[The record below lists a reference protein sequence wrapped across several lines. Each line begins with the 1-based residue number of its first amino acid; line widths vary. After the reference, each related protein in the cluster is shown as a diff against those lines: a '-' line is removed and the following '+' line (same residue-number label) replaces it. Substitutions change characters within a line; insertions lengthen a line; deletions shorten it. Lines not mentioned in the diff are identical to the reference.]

1 MGSSKQRIIQWNCR
15 GIRPRYEELL
25 LLLTLLRPSVFCL
38 QETYLKPE
46 DTLTFK
52 GFNTYNYIHSDCLRA
67 SGGSSIFVHSSCPQR
82 EIKLKT
88 DLQAVA
94 VSVTLEK
101 EITLCSIYIPPSFA
115 LRPIHLNSLLQQL
128 PSPFILLG
136 DFNGHN
142 VLWGSK
148 DNDPRGDLIE
158 DFITQNDICLMNDK
172 SNTFLDSGKGTFS
185 ALDLSIC
192 HPSLYL
198 DYEWSVCEDQH
209 GSDHFPI
216 VIESIK
222 TSEEDHNPRWK
233 LNKANWDLFHTL
245 CDESL
250 TTTSFSDSTDCI
262 ADFTSSLIDI
272 SEKCIPKTSTNP
284 KKSNPWYNDDCKEAI
299 KQRKDTLSRF
309 CKFPTKDNLNTYRV
323 FRAKARRTIKSSKRK
338 SWRTYVSNL
347 NYKTPIKKV
356 WDMVRKI
363 SGKSKAASHQHLN
376 SNFNGGAETKATT
389 KKDIA
394 DTLGDAFSKNS
405 SNSNY
410 PKEFQNYQKHQEK
423 IKLNFK
429 SSNNEEYNNPF
440 NLDELKDAINKSHDT
455 ATGPDEIHY
464 QMLKHLPPKSL
475 KTLLAIFNDIW
486 ETGKFPESWELAT
499 IIPIPK
505 PGKDHAEPTNYR
517 PIALTSCICKTLER
531 MINTRLVWYLEFN
544 NLISPV
550 QSGFRSERSTNDNLV
565 RLETF
570 IRDAFVKKEHVV
582 AVFFDLEKAY
592 DTTWKYGILR
602 DLHEFGVKGRLANF
616 VESFLANRSIQ
627 VRVGSTLSD
636 TFGLSQ
642 GVPQGSIL
650 STTLFN
656 IKINSIMNCLDPK
669 TDGSLYVDDFCMC
682 YGSTSMRTIERH
694 LQQCINRIE
703 DWTLKNGFKFS
714 KSKTQCV
721 HFCQLRKIHDD
732 PELYLYGSLIPV
744 VDDFKFLGL
753 IFDRKLSFIPHIK
766 YLKAKC
772 LKALNLL
779 KVLSHTN
786 WGADRTVLL
795 QLYRSLIRSKLD
807 YGSIVYGS
815 ARKSYLM
822 MLDTVHHQGLRL
834 ALGAFRTSPVE
845 SLYVEA
851 EEPSLY
857 LRREKLALQY
867 AIRLAANPSNPTF
880 KVTFPPH
887 ISQEIIDLYDN
898 KPNAI
903 RSFGLRIA
911 PLLTS
916 ANINKEQIETHSVS
930 EIPSWCIRK
939 PTIDLSLYSEKK
951 SESNPHLLKQN
962 FHDLQSYYS
971 DHEHIYT
978 DGSKDEEKVGC
989 AAAKYDDCKK
999 MRIPDG
1005 SSVFTAEA
1013 KAIDLALD
1021 FVNTCTYTD
1030 KFVIFSDS
1038 LSVLHALK
1046 HTSSKNSQIR
1056 HLLLKHH
1063 EISSSKTVIYCW
1075 IPSHIGIYG
1084 NEKVDKNA
1092 KESLNLEVTDFKIP
1106 FNNFKPFIN
1115 KYVRDKWQ
1123 TLWNETPFNKLK
1135 EIEPIVNHH
1144 RLVPKLSRR
1153 EEIVLARLRIGH
1165 TRLTHSCLLKREE
1178 RPYCIGCD
1186 TQFTVRHFLLD
1197 CADFNRERRSLI
1209 QVNNLKDLFKNVSV
1223 ENILSFLKN
1232 INLFNKI

>member
-1 MGSSKQRIIQWNCR
+1 
-15 GIRPRYEELL
+15 
-25 LLLTLLRPSVFCL
+25 
-38 QETYLKPE
+38 
-46 DTLTFK
+46 
-52 GFNTYNYIHSDCLRA
+52 
-67 SGGSSIFVHSSCPQR
+67 
-82 EIKLKT
+82 
-88 DLQAVA
+88 
-94 VSVTLEK
+94 
-101 EITLCSIYIPPSFA
+101 
-115 LRPIHLNSLLQQL
+115 
-128 PSPFILLG
+128 
-136 DFNGHN
+136 
-142 VLWGSK
+142 
-148 DNDPRGDLIE
+148 
-158 DFITQNDICLMNDK
+158 
-172 SNTFLDSGKGTFS
+172 
-185 ALDLSIC
+185 
-192 HPSLYL
+192 
-198 DYEWSVCEDQH
+198 
-209 GSDHFPI
+209 
-216 VIESIK
+216 
-222 TSEEDHNPRWK
+222 
-233 LNKANWDLFHTL
+233 
-245 CDESL
+245 
-250 TTTSFSDSTDCI
+250 
-262 ADFTSSLIDI
+262 
-272 SEKCIPKTSTNP
+272 
-284 KKSNPWYNDDCKEAI
+284 
-299 KQRKDTLSRF
+299 
-309 CKFPTKDNLNTYRV
+309 
-323 FRAKARRTIKSSKRK
+323 
-338 SWRTYVSNL
+338 
-347 NYKTPIKKV
+347 
-356 WDMVRKI
+356 
-363 SGKSKAASHQHLN
+363 
-376 SNFNGGAETKATT
+376 
-389 KKDIA
+389 
-394 DTLGDAFSKNS
+394 
-405 SNSNY
+405 
-410 PKEFQNYQKHQEK
+410 
-423 IKLNFK
+423 
-429 SSNNEEYNNPF
+429 
-440 NLDELKDAINKSHDT
+440 
-455 ATGPDEIHY
+455 
-464 QMLKHLPPKSL
+464 MLKHLSPKSL
-475 KTLLAIFNDIW
+475 KTLLDIFNDIW
-486 ETGKFPESWELAT
+486 KTGKIPESLELAT
-499 IIPIPK
+499 LIPIPK

-544 NLISPV
+544 DLISPV

-592 DTTWKYGILR
+592 DTTWKYCILR

-616 VESFLANRSIQ
+616 VESFLANRSFQ

-682 YGSTSMRTIERH
+682 YRFTSMRTIERH

-703 DWTLKNGFKFS
+703 DWALKNGFKFS
-714 KSKTQCV
+714 KLKTQCV

-732 PELYLYGSLIPV
+732 PELYLYGSLISV

-772 LKALNLL
+772 VKALNLL
-779 KVLSHTN
+779 TDLSHTN
-786 WGADRTVLL
+786 WGADRTVPL

-857 LRREKLALQY
+857 LRREKLALQH

-939 PTIDLSLYSEKK
+939 PTIDLSLHSEKK

-962 FHDLQSYYS
+962 FHELQSYYS

-1013 KAIDLALD
+1013 KAFDLALD
-1021 FVNTCTYTD
+1021 FVKNCTYTD
-1030 KFVIFSDS
+1030 KFSDSDS
-1038 LSVLHALK
+1038 LSVLQAIN
-1046 HTSSKNSQIR
+1046 HTSSKNSQIQ

-1063 EISSSKTVIYCW
+1063 DISSSK
-1075 IPSHIGIYG
+1075 S
-1084 NEKVDKNA
+1084 
-1092 KESLNLEVTDFKIP
+1092 VT
-1106 FNNFKPFIN
+1106 FIAGF
-1115 KYVRDKWQ
+1115 RA
-1123 TLWNETPFNKLK
+1123 
-1135 EIEPIVNHH
+1135 I
-1144 RLVPKLSRR
+1144 
-1153 EEIVLARLRIGH
+1153 
-1165 TRLTHSCLLKREE
+1165 
-1178 RPYCIGCD
+1178 
-1186 TQFTVRHFLLD
+1186 
-1197 CADFNRERRSLI
+1197 
-1209 QVNNLKDLFKNVSV
+1209 
-1223 ENILSFLKN
+1223 
-1232 INLFNKI
+1232 

>member
-46 DTLTFK
+46 DTFTFK
-52 GFNTYNYIHSDCLRA
+52 GFNTYNHIHSDCLRA
-67 SGGSSIFVHSSCPQR
+67 SGGSSILVHSSCPQR

-115 LRPIHLNSLLQQL
+115 LRPNHLNSLLQQL
-128 PSPFILLG
+128 PSPFMLLG

-172 SNTFLDSGKGTFS
+172 SNTFLDSGKGTLS
-185 ALDLSIC
+185 ALDLSLC

-198 DYEWSVCEDQH
+198 DFDWSVCEDQH

-222 TSEEDHNPRWK
+222 TLEEDHNPKWK

-250 TTTSFSDSTDCI
+250 TTTSLSDSTDRI

-299 KQRKDTLSRF
+299 KQRKETLSRF

-338 SWRTYVSNL
+338 SWRAYVSNL

-363 SGKSKAASHQHLN
+363 SGKSKTASHQHLN
-376 SNFNGGAETKATT
+376 TNFNGGAETKATT

-394 DTLGDAFSKNS
+394 DTLGDAFSTNS
-405 SNSNY
+405 ANRNY
-410 PKEFQNYQKHQEK
+410 SKEFQNYQKQQEK

-440 NLDELKDAINKSHDT
+440 NLDELKDAISKSHDT

-464 QMLKHLPPKSL
+464 QMLKHLPLKSL
-475 KTLLAIFNDIW
+475 QTLLDIFNNMW

-505 PGKDHAEPTNYR
+505 PGKDHTEPTNYR
-517 PIALTSCICKTLER
+517 PIALTSCLCKTLER
-531 MINTRLVWYLEFN
+531 MINARLVWYLEIN

-602 DLHEFGVKGRLANF
+602 DLHELGVKGRLANF
-616 VESFLANRSIQ
+616 LESFLVERSFQ

-636 TFGLSQ
+636 TFRLSQ

-682 YGSTSMRTIERH
+682 YRSKSMRTIERH

-703 DWTLKNGFKFS
+703 DWALHNGFKFS

-721 HFCQLRKIHDD
+721 HFCQLRKVHDD

-744 VDDFKFLGL
+744 VEDFKFLGV

-766 YLKAKC
+766 YLKTKC

-880 KVTFPPH
+880 KVTFAPH
-887 ISQEIIDLYDN
+887 ISQDLIDLYDN

-916 ANINKEQIETHSVS
+916 ANINKEQIEIHSVC

-939 PTIDLSLYSEKK
+939 PTIDLSLHSEKK

-962 FHDLQSYYS
+962 FHELQSYYS

-1021 FVNTCTYTD
+1021 FVNNCTYTD

-1038 LSVLHALK
+1038 LSVLQALN
-1046 HTSSKNSQIR
+1046 HTSSKNSQIQ

-1063 EISSSKTVIYCW
+1063 EISSSKSVIYCW

-1084 NEKVDKNA
+1084 NEKVDKSA
-1092 KESLNLEVTDFKIP
+1092 KESLDLEVTDFKIP

-1115 KYVRDKWQ
+1115 KYVCDKWQ
-1123 TLWNETPFNKLK
+1123 TLWDETPFNKLK

-1165 TRLTHSCLLKREE
+1165 TRVTHSCLLNREE

-1186 TQFTVRHFLLD
+1186 TPFTVRHFLLD
-1197 CADFNRERRSLI
+1197 CADFGRERRSI
-1209 QVNNLKDLFKNVSV
+1209 FQANNLKDLFKDVSV

-1232 INLFNKI
+1232 VNLFNKI

>member
-1 MGSSKQRIIQWNCR
+1 M
-15 GIRPRYEELL
+15 
-25 LLLTLLRPSVFCL
+25 
-38 QETYLKPE
+38 
-46 DTLTFK
+46 
-52 GFNTYNYIHSDCLRA
+52 
-67 SGGSSIFVHSSCPQR
+67 
-82 EIKLKT
+82 
-88 DLQAVA
+88 
-94 VSVTLEK
+94 
-101 EITLCSIYIPPSFA
+101 
-115 LRPIHLNSLLQQL
+115 
-128 PSPFILLG
+128 
-136 DFNGHN
+136 
-142 VLWGSK
+142 
-148 DNDPRGDLIE
+148 
-158 DFITQNDICLMNDK
+158 
-172 SNTFLDSGKGTFS
+172 
-185 ALDLSIC
+185 
-192 HPSLYL
+192 
-198 DYEWSVCEDQH
+198 
-209 GSDHFPI
+209 
-216 VIESIK
+216 
-222 TSEEDHNPRWK
+222 
-233 LNKANWDLFHTL
+233 
-245 CDESL
+245 
-250 TTTSFSDSTDCI
+250 
-262 ADFTSSLIDI
+262 
-272 SEKCIPKTSTNP
+272 
-284 KKSNPWYNDDCKEAI
+284 
-299 KQRKDTLSRF
+299 
-309 CKFPTKDNLNTYRV
+309 
-323 FRAKARRTIKSSKRK
+323 
-338 SWRTYVSNL
+338 
-347 NYKTPIKKV
+347 
-356 WDMVRKI
+356 
-363 SGKSKAASHQHLN
+363 
-376 SNFNGGAETKATT
+376 
-389 KKDIA
+389 
-394 DTLGDAFSKNS
+394 
-405 SNSNY
+405 
-410 PKEFQNYQKHQEK
+410 
-423 IKLNFK
+423 
-429 SSNNEEYNNPF
+429 
-440 NLDELKDAINKSHDT
+440 
-455 ATGPDEIHY
+455 
-464 QMLKHLPPKSL
+464 
-475 KTLLAIFNDIW
+475 
-486 ETGKFPESWELAT
+486 
-499 IIPIPK
+499 
-505 PGKDHAEPTNYR
+505 
-517 PIALTSCICKTLER
+517 
-531 MINTRLVWYLEFN
+531 
-544 NLISPV
+544 
-550 QSGFRSERSTNDNLV
+550 
-565 RLETF
+565 
-570 IRDAFVKKEHVV
+570 
-582 AVFFDLEKAY
+582 
-592 DTTWKYGILR
+592 
-602 DLHEFGVKGRLANF
+602 
-616 VESFLANRSIQ
+616 
-627 VRVGSTLSD
+627 RVGSTLSD

-656 IKINSIMNCLDPK
+656 IKINSIMNCLAK

-682 YGSTSMRTIERH
+682 YRSTSMRTIERH
-694 LQQCINRIE
+694 LQQCINRLE
-703 DWTLKNGFKFS
+703 DWALKNGFKFS

-779 KVLSHTN
+779 KVLSHSN

-857 LRREKLALQY
+857 LRIEKLALQY

-887 ISQEIIDLYDN
+887 ISQDITDLYDN

-939 PTIDLSLYSEKK
+939 PTIDLSLLSEKK

-1038 LSVLHALK
+1038 LSVLQASN
-1046 HTSSKNSQIR
+1046 HTPSKNSQIQ
-1056 HLLLKHH
+1056 HLLLKQH

-1115 KYVRDKWQ
+1115 KYVCDKWQ

-1144 RLVPKLSRR
+1144 RLVPKLFRR

-1178 RPYCIGCD
+1178 RPYCIG
-1186 TQFTVRHFLLD
+1186 
-1197 CADFNRERRSLI
+1197 
-1209 QVNNLKDLFKNVSV
+1209 
-1223 ENILSFLKN
+1223 
-1232 INLFNKI
+1232 

>member
-1 MGSSKQRIIQWNCR
+1 
-15 GIRPRYEELL
+15 
-25 LLLTLLRPSVFCL
+25 
-38 QETYLKPE
+38 
-46 DTLTFK
+46 
-52 GFNTYNYIHSDCLRA
+52 
-67 SGGSSIFVHSSCPQR
+67 
-82 EIKLKT
+82 
-88 DLQAVA
+88 
-94 VSVTLEK
+94 
-101 EITLCSIYIPPSFA
+101 
-115 LRPIHLNSLLQQL
+115 
-128 PSPFILLG
+128 
-136 DFNGHN
+136 
-142 VLWGSK
+142 
-148 DNDPRGDLIE
+148 
-158 DFITQNDICLMNDK
+158 
-172 SNTFLDSGKGTFS
+172 
-185 ALDLSIC
+185 
-192 HPSLYL
+192 
-198 DYEWSVCEDQH
+198 
-209 GSDHFPI
+209 
-216 VIESIK
+216 
-222 TSEEDHNPRWK
+222 
-233 LNKANWDLFHTL
+233 
-245 CDESL
+245 
-250 TTTSFSDSTDCI
+250 
-262 ADFTSSLIDI
+262 
-272 SEKCIPKTSTNP
+272 
-284 KKSNPWYNDDCKEAI
+284 
-299 KQRKDTLSRF
+299 
-309 CKFPTKDNLNTYRV
+309 
-323 FRAKARRTIKSSKRK
+323 
-338 SWRTYVSNL
+338 
-347 NYKTPIKKV
+347 
-356 WDMVRKI
+356 
-363 SGKSKAASHQHLN
+363 
-376 SNFNGGAETKATT
+376 
-389 KKDIA
+389 
-394 DTLGDAFSKNS
+394 
-405 SNSNY
+405 
-410 PKEFQNYQKHQEK
+410 
-423 IKLNFK
+423 
-429 SSNNEEYNNPF
+429 
-440 NLDELKDAINKSHDT
+440 
-455 ATGPDEIHY
+455 
-464 QMLKHLPPKSL
+464 
-475 KTLLAIFNDIW
+475 
-486 ETGKFPESWELAT
+486 
-499 IIPIPK
+499 
-505 PGKDHAEPTNYR
+505 
-517 PIALTSCICKTLER
+517 
-531 MINTRLVWYLEFN
+531 
-544 NLISPV
+544 
-550 QSGFRSERSTNDNLV
+550 
-565 RLETF
+565 
-570 IRDAFVKKEHVV
+570 
-582 AVFFDLEKAY
+582 
-592 DTTWKYGILR
+592 
-602 DLHEFGVKGRLANF
+602 
-616 VESFLANRSIQ
+616 
-627 VRVGSTLSD
+627 
-636 TFGLSQ
+636 
-642 GVPQGSIL
+642 
-650 STTLFN
+650 
-656 IKINSIMNCLDPK
+656 MNCLDPK

-682 YGSTSMRTIERH
+682 YRSTSMRTIERH

-703 DWTLKNGFKFS
+703 DWALKNGFKFS

-753 IFDRKLSFIPHIK
+753 IFDRKLSFMPHIK
-766 YLKAKC
+766 YLKAEC

-887 ISQEIIDLYDN
+887 ISQDIIDLYDN

-916 ANINKEQIETHSVS
+916 ANINKEQIETHSVP

-939 PTIDLSLYSEKK
+939 PTIDLSLHSEKK

-971 DHEHIYT
+971 DHKHIYT

-1038 LSVLHALK
+1038 LSVLQALN
-1046 HTSSKNSQIR
+1046 HTSSKNSQIQ

-1092 KESLNLEVTDFKIP
+1092 KESLKLEVTDFKIP

-1115 KYVRDKWQ
+1115 KYVCDKWQ

-1186 TQFTVRHFLLD
+1186 TTFTVRHFLLD
-1197 CADFNRERRSLI
+1197 CADFHRERRSLI
-1209 QVNNLKDLFKNVSV
+1209 QVNNLKDLFKDVSV

>member
-1 MGSSKQRIIQWNCR
+1 MGSSKQRIIQWNCQ

-115 LRPIHLNSLLQQL
+115 LRPINLNSLLQQL
-128 PSPFILLG
+128 PSPFILLV

-172 SNTFLDSGKGTFS
+172 SNTFLDTGKGTFS
-185 ALDLSIC
+185 ALDLSTC

-198 DYEWSVCEDQH
+198 DYEWSVCENQH

-222 TSEEDHNPRWK
+222 TSEEDHNPKWK
-233 LNKANWDLFHTL
+233 LNKANWYLFHTL

-272 SEKCIPKTSTNP
+272 SEKCISKTSTNP
-284 KKSNPWYNDDCKEAI
+284 KKSNPWYNDDCIEAI

-309 CKFPTKDNLNTYRV
+309 RKFPTKDNLNTYRV
-323 FRAKARRTIKSSKRK
+323 FRAKARRTVKSSKRK

-363 SGKSKAASHQHLN
+363 SGKSKAASHRHLN

-440 NLDELKDAINKSHDT
+440 NLDELKGAINKSHDT

-475 KTLLAIFNDIW
+475 KSLLAIFNDIW

-505 PGKDHAEPTNYR
+505 PGKDHAEPKNYR

-592 DTTWKYGILR
+592 DT
-602 DLHEFGVKGRLANF
+602 
-616 VESFLANRSIQ
+616 
-627 VRVGSTLSD
+627 
-636 TFGLSQ
+636 
-642 GVPQGSIL
+642 
-650 STTLFN
+650 
-656 IKINSIMNCLDPK
+656 
-669 TDGSLYVDDFCMC
+669 
-682 YGSTSMRTIERH
+682 H
-694 LQQCINRIE
+694 L
-703 DWTLKNGFKFS
+703 
-714 KSKTQCV
+714 
-721 HFCQLRKIHDD
+721 
-732 PELYLYGSLIPV
+732 
-744 VDDFKFLGL
+744 
-753 IFDRKLSFIPHIK
+753 
-766 YLKAKC
+766 
-772 LKALNLL
+772 
-779 KVLSHTN
+779 
-786 WGADRTVLL
+786 
-795 QLYRSLIRSKLD
+795 
-807 YGSIVYGS
+807 
-815 ARKSYLM
+815 
-822 MLDTVHHQGLRL
+822 
-834 ALGAFRTSPVE
+834 
-845 SLYVEA
+845 
-851 EEPSLY
+851 
-857 LRREKLALQY
+857 
-867 AIRLAANPSNPTF
+867 
-880 KVTFPPH
+880 
-887 ISQEIIDLYDN
+887 EIWY
-898 KPNAI
+898 
-903 RSFGLRIA
+903 
-911 PLLTS
+911 
-916 ANINKEQIETHSVS
+916 
-930 EIPSWCIRK
+930 
-939 PTIDLSLYSEKK
+939 
-951 SESNPHLLKQN
+951 
-962 FHDLQSYYS
+962 
-971 DHEHIYT
+971 
-978 DGSKDEEKVGC
+978 
-989 AAAKYDDCKK
+989 
-999 MRIPDG
+999 
-1005 SSVFTAEA
+1005 FT
-1013 KAIDLALD
+1013 
-1021 FVNTCTYTD
+1021 
-1030 KFVIFSDS
+1030 
-1038 LSVLHALK
+1038 
-1046 HTSSKNSQIR
+1046 
-1056 HLLLKHH
+1056 
-1063 EISSSKTVIYCW
+1063 
-1075 IPSHIGIYG
+1075 
-1084 NEKVDKNA
+1084 
-1092 KESLNLEVTDFKIP
+1092 
-1106 FNNFKPFIN
+1106 
-1115 KYVRDKWQ
+1115 
-1123 TLWNETPFNKLK
+1123 
-1135 EIEPIVNHH
+1135 
-1144 RLVPKLSRR
+1144 
-1153 EEIVLARLRIGH
+1153 
-1165 TRLTHSCLLKREE
+1165 
-1178 RPYCIGCD
+1178 
-1186 TQFTVRHFLLD
+1186 
-1197 CADFNRERRSLI
+1197 
-1209 QVNNLKDLFKNVSV
+1209 
-1223 ENILSFLKN
+1223 
-1232 INLFNKI
+1232 